1 MGDAGNEYIVCQNAD
16 NIATFGG
23 GILLGPSLLG
33 HKGSIGGTIFP
44 PRGSTNIVT
53 GATFG
58 LMFFLFAMGVKADP
72 MMMVRPGRQAA
83 ILGISAMFVTLALTL
98 PLAFIIKHYVPMD
111 GTLAESLPFIAASQC
126 LTPFPNISC
135 LLTELKMSNSDLGRI
150 AISASMLCDVIGM
163 TLVVILLAILQAN
176 FDPLKSA
183 VAIMAAFLFVVS
195 LVYIIKPL
203 LLRVLRGIPN
213 GKSVGEQYIIGTFTC
228 VLAVGVISEL
238 IGQHFV
244 LGPLVLGLI
253 VPEGPPLGTTLISKL
268 DIPVG
273 KIFYPIFLTTSG
285 LKTDIFKIHLQSLWI
300 VLSVVMFSCVVKI
313 GAVILSSR
321 YLHIN
326 FQDSFVIGLML
337 NARGVCELIVYN
349 LWRDGLLLTDQEFSI
364 SVIAMIGVTAIIT
377 PLIKFMYDPSK
388 QRVPLKRRTI
398 QHAKRDAE
406 LRILVCLQ
414 NQDGVPSIINILEA
428 SDATEESPI
437 AVIAV
442 LLEEVVGRANPLL
455 VAHQSTRILQPSN
468 SKSSHIINA
477 LRQYELCNERCVT
490 VQSFS
495 AISHAETMHEDICR
509 VALDQNA
516 TIVILPFHKHWEID
530 GSIGL
535 VNRSIQTM
543 NIKVLEKAPCSVGIL
558 IDRGNLT
565 GSLSILNTQSIYR
578 VAVIY
583 IGGPDDAES
592 LYYGARMGRHNNV
605 TLTLVRYL
613 LFGSDNARERKQDN
627 ILIDDVRQAHNGNQ
641 NFIYQE
647 QLVKDGV
654 GLTASLRALEN
665 NFDLMIVGR
674 NHQASQILM
683 GLGAWSECPELG
695 VVGDMLASTD
705 IGSIASVLVV
715 QQQGLLGGKLKS
727 RMMKPVIIS
736 QETGYDASVTGPLTT
751 QVSNDDAKW
760 EIAIDRDRD

>member
-1 MGDAGNEYIVCQNAD
+1 MLIDFCLRPLGQSSMVTQI
-16 NIATFGG
+16 FG
-23 GILLGPSLLG
+23 GILLGPSVLG
-33 HKGSIGGTIFP
+33 HKGSIGRTIFP
-44 PRGSTNIVT
+44 ARGSTTVVT

-83 ILGISAMFVTLALTL
+83 ILGISAMFFTLVLTL
-98 PLAFIIKHYVPMD
+98 SLAFLLTHYVPMD

-176 FDPLKSA
+176 FDPLKSV
-183 VAIMAAFLFVVS
+183 VAIVAAFLFVVS

-213 GKSVGEQYIIGTFTC
+213 GKALGEQYIIGTFTC

-244 LGPLVLGLI
+244 LGPLVLGLM
-253 VPEGPPLGTTLISKL
+253 VPEGPPLGTALISKL

-364 SVIAMIGVTAIIT
+364 SVIALIGVTAIIT

-414 NQDGVPSIINILEA
+414 NQDSVPSIINILEA
-428 SDATEESPI
+428 SNATEESPI

-558 IDRGNLT
+558 VDRGNLT

-627 ILIDDVRQAHNGNQ
+627 ILIDDVRQAHNGNH

-665 NFDLMIVGR
+665 HFDLMIVGR

-715 QQQGLLGGKLKS
+715 QQQILLGGKLKS

-751 QVSNDDAKW
+751 PVTNDDAKW